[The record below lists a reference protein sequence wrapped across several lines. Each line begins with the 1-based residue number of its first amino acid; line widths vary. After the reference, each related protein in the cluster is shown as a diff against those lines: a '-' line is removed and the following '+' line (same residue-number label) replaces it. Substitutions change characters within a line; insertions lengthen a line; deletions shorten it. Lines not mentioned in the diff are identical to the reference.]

1 MVFSWAR
8 GKKSLQSIPEL
19 LSHFAL
25 PLIGM
30 HLINMGFNQA
40 MIILQEIRMEAKS
53 DSFIPQMFAIALVGF
68 LVQSLFKVV
77 AVLLISF
84 HFYQKTSLTPFLKK
98 HTELGLIESLRAFFQ
113 SVLWGFLF
121 IIPGIIKMI
130 RYQFVVYIV
139 ASSKKYEAG
148 ELDALEASEKLTEGR
163 FWSLTTLILIL
174 ALAAFAL
181 STSQSLLSAP
191 MEVLILEIIG
201 FFFLCWQ
208 GLYLL
213 FLFQDL
219 FQKQGQQ

>member
-8 GKKSLQSIPEL
+8 CKKSAQSIPEL

-30 HLINMGFNQA
+30 HLINLGFNQA

-53 DSFIPQMFAIALVGF
+53 DSFIPQMFAVAFIGF
-68 LVQSLFKVV
+68 MVQSLFKVL
-77 AVLLISF
+77 AVLLISY
-84 HFYQKTSLTPFLKK
+84 HFYHKSPLLSFLKK
-98 HTELGLIESLRAFFQ
+98 HTELGLIESLRAFFK

-148 ELDALEASEKLTEGR
+148 EVDALEASEKLTQGR
-163 FWSLTTLILIL
+163 FWSLTFLILIL
-174 ALAAFAL
+174 ATAAFAL
-181 STSQSLLSAP
+181 STSQSLLKAP
-191 MEVLILEIIG
+191 FEVLILETLG

-219 FQKQGQQ
+219 LHKQGQR